1 MNLNPTRGEKQN
13 DISSSTEKNNNN
25 DSMMG
30 EPPSPSWNDI
40 NLNFRDSSSSSNRSS
55 HDEYPPPLSPTN
67 SIHSTNII
75 SNTTSTKRHIS
86 QTLLQKWK
94 REQRERKSIPT
105 ITPTNQQGES
115 SSSDESNSHEPLLS
129 PSSTR
134 QQQHQQDRLDVAVM
148 KDHRSESSSNSTASS
163 SSSSSSS
170 SSYTRVWYKDQ
181 VEEYTK
187 FAMECQRLKQ
197 YDVSIEY
204 FNKVLELHIK
214 VQGPVHSSV
223 ASTHHNLGI
232 LYTHLHQESNAMNQF
247 RHAARIGRLA
257 WGPDHLYVALSLV
270 RIGFLLL
277 ASNSSEK
284 GRDSHAIITFKEVLR
299 IRLLHPSE
307 IVLILKAYR
316 YVAMAYT
323 NIDPNKACQYLRKS
337 RNHSTQMKE
346 VQLEIAASWV
356 QEGQISKNYEHFQKA
371 HDIYN
376 RILGPEHE
384 LTIQTQSWYQYYQ
397 DQEEMQIQQ
406 QQQPQSPSGT
416 SSVHTSTTTQ
426 QERDQIQEGNLLF
439 SQPLQKSRPITPSP
453 PTLPLSSQIQKQKQT
468 SIWVSPHIIPAIVT
482 PTREKKES
490 HFNKKN
496 YPDSVINSPS
506 DSSTVS
512 TMSQNYV
519 PIMHTPTSTKI
530 PLTSARKQNN
540 DQYDDIADSSDYEGE
555 ESCMLSPKSHH
566 QQYQEPDDHD
576 NDQHS
581 IMVVRPDDE
590 SMSCEG
596 DGSISIPNILQ
607 KNKSPFKKQVVEV
620 GYNDNGIYD
629 EDDEEFQDEEGL
641 FPPTPSSHKKK
652 STVIE
657 QDQQGL
663 LKKMLIQPN
672 NYDAD
677 ELHLMASRCVKSN
690 QLQEAVVLFTNLLQ
704 IMKAKYGELH
714 ERVGATYHNLGIVY
728 LRQDE
733 YEISLESFQLAVW
746 KRQGSLGRNHPS
758 VAISLV
764 KVGIVQLLQH
774 RLEDALFTF
783 QRALQIRRQALG
795 HLHPSIARIYNNI
808 GCVHVEFQQ
817 FAQARRAFESSLDI
831 QRNALVDK
839 PDHGPLLF
847 GVSTTLCNLGF
858 LYTRQLL
865 LDKAQIVFA
874 DAISFQQAVL
884 GPHHKTVLSTMDS
897 YADACAKNNQ
907 IQHAIQC
914 YLQIVYEL
922 QTKTNKVTP
931 QKWKACAVLYY
942 KMSRLHQHQ
951 KDGDAALQKLRF
963 AKKCIQNSIQL
974 SPTNNHRSYQNLQ
987 NRIDNDLQQTEEAL
1001 SKNNLYWI

>member
-1 MNLNPTRGEKQN
+1 MDLKERRNDKQN
-13 DISSSTEKNNNN
+13 DSSSSTNNDNN

-30 EPPSPSWNDI
+30 EPPSTKWDNLD
-40 NLNFRDSSSSSNRSS
+40 LNFQDSSSSSNSSSSS
-55 HDEYPPPLSPTN
+55 HNQYFPPTSPTN

-75 SNTTSTKRHIS
+75 SNTTSTKRHMS
-86 QTLLQKWK
+86 QNLLQKWK
-94 REQRERKSIPT
+94 REQREKKSFRT
-105 ITPTNQQGES
+105 ITPTNQQAES
-115 SSSDESNSHEPLLS
+115 SSSDESIIHEPILS
-129 PSSTR
+129 PSPTR
-134 QQQHQQDRLDVAVM
+134 QDRLDTANM
-148 KDHRSESSSNSTASS
+148 NDCNSEPASYSTASS

-170 SSYTRVWYKDQ
+170 SSYTRMWYKEQ
-181 VEEYTK
+181 IEEYTK

-204 FNKVLELHIK
+204 FNKVLDLHIK
-214 VQGPVHSSV
+214 VQGPVHSTV

-232 LYTHLHQESNAMNQF
+232 LYTHLHQESHAMNQF

-284 GRDSHAIITFKEVLR
+284 SRDSHAIITFKEVLR

-323 NIDPNKACQYLRKS
+323 NVDPNKVCHYLRKS
-337 RNHSTQMKE
+337 RNHTTQMKE

-356 QEGQISKNYEHFQKA
+356 QEGQISTNYKHFQNA
-371 HDIYN
+371 HDIYDH
-376 RILGPEHE
+376 ILGPEHE

-406 QQQPQSPSGT
+406 QQQPQSPSAT

-426 QERDQIQEGNLLF
+426 QERDQIQEGNFLF
-439 SQPLQKSRPITPSP
+439 SQPPQKSRPITPSP
-453 PTLPLSSQIQKQKQT
+453 PPMPLSSRIQKQNQT
-468 SIWVSPHIIPAIVT
+468 SIWVSPHIIPARVT
-482 PTREKKES
+482 PTRERKES
-490 HFNKKN
+490 QLKKQHF
-496 YPDSVINSPS
+496 PDSIINSPS
-506 DSSTVS
+506 ASSTVS

-519 PIMHTPTSTKI
+519 PTMYTPTSTKN
-530 PLTSARKQNN
+530 PLTSTDWRNN

-555 ESCMLSPKSHH
+555 ESCMLSPKSRH
-566 QQYQEPDDHD
+566 QQYQEPNDDD
-576 NDQHS
+576 DQHS

-607 KNKSPFKKQVVEV
+607 KNKNPFKKQVVEV

-629 EDDEEFQDEEGL
+629 EGDEEFQDEEGL
-641 FPPTPSSHKKK
+641 FPPTPSSHKQK
-652 STVIE
+652 STVFE
-657 QDQQGL
+657 QDQKEL
-663 LKKMLIQPN
+663 LQKMLIQPTK
-672 NYDAD
+672 YDAD
-677 ELHLMASRCVKSN
+677 ELHFMASRCVKSN
-690 QLQEAVVLFTNLLQ
+690 QLDEAVTLFTTLLE
-704 IMKAKYGELH
+704 IVKVKYGELH
-714 ERVGATYHNLGIVY
+714 ERVAATYHNIGIVY
-728 LRQDE
+728 LRRNE
-733 YEISLESFQLAVW
+733 YETSLEYFQRAVW

-795 HLHPSIARIYNNI
+795 HFHPSIARIYNNI

-839 PDHGPLLF
+839 PTHGPLLF

-858 LYTRQLL
+858 LYNRQSL
-865 LDKAQIVFA
+865 LDKAQ
-874 DAISFQQAVL
+874 
-884 GPHHKTVLSTMDS
+884 T
-897 YADACAKNNQ
+897 
-907 IQHAIQC
+907 QC
-914 YLQIVYEL
+914 
-922 QTKTNKVTP
+922 
-931 QKWKACAVLYY
+931 
-942 KMSRLHQHQ
+942 
-951 KDGDAALQKLRF
+951 
-963 AKKCIQNSIQL
+963 
-974 SPTNNHRSYQNLQ
+974 
-987 NRIDNDLQQTEEAL
+987 DNDDGVSKTKKAKVAEAIVHVEVVKNPMLQYRIQMFNHVFM
-1001 SKNNLYWI
+1001 SI